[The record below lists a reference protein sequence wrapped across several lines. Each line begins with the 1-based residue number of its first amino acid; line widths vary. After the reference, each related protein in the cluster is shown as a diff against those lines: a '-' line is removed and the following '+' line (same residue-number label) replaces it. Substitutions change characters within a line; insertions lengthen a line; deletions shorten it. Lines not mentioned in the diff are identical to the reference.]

1 MAVDYVAIRAKNEQ
15 RYGTDIGRI
24 GPMLLANRYED
35 RTHFIYELLQNAED
49 ALDRRHGWRG
59 SRAVS
64 FELLPNELRVSHFG
78 KPFTEENVRGICGI
92 AEGTKEEFT
101 AIGCFGI
108 GFKSVYAF
116 TDRPEVHSGEED
128 FAIESFVWPTA
139 VSSIERAPDETVIL
153 IPLKEDDPTGHDD
166 IADGLS
172 RLGASTLLFLR
183 QIEEIQWSVKHGRSG
198 IYLRDSKKMA
208 PGVRRVTVIGQEH
221 DKNEIEEEE
230 WLVFSRPVK
239 TKTDRGL
246 QTSHVEIAFRIRS
259 AEEDNREGVQ
269 PVSRSPLVVYF
280 PTVVETHLGF
290 RIQGLYRTTPS
301 RDNVPKSDPWN
312 LHLVSETGALL
323 VEALKWLRDDGD
335 NGLLDVEALRCLPL
349 DRDKFDE
356 TSMFA
361 PLFETTKEALSTQP
375 LLPCFEGG
383 YVPASRAL
391 LGRGQELRELFT
403 PVQLSALFGEKDEL
417 AWLTGDITLNR
428 TPKLYEYL
436 LNVLGV
442 TEVTPETII
451 SRLNNK
457 EFLEAQ
463 TDEWILRLYEFLKGH
478 PRLLNRLYRIPLIRL
493 EDGRHVRTRE
503 DGQPAA
509 FLPGEMATGFL
520 TVRPTVCTTEAARDF
535 LRSLGLKEP
544 YPVDDVI
551 LNVLPKYQQDEVD
564 VSDAN
569 YEADVRSILN
579 AFATDSMDQRN
590 KLISALRG
598 TTFVRVVDAGTGTKS
613 FAEPGD
619 VYLATERLKELFA
632 GVEGVLLVD
641 DTCACLR
648 GEKIR
653 ELLEACGAV
662 RYLRPLE
669 DKSLSWDERA
679 KLREQAGHAET
690 SRYND
695 RVMDW
700 TLHGLETL
708 LSVIPQLEDDQRR
721 IRAQLLWEELINL
734 EERRGKAVFT
744 GEYTWTHYGS
754 YRMQF
759 DAAFVRKLN
768 ETAWV
773 PDENGE
779 LQRPEFVLF
788 DSLKWKPNP
797 FLQSKIRFKPPAIEQ
812 LAKKAGIAP
821 GVLNLLKQYGITSEE
836 ELKARLGIAD
846 SAQPKAAED
855 LTPTEAIERILGPG
869 HEPGAPQTNSSSE
882 TVPVSDGRASTGSG
896 SLSGAV
902 AGNRA
907 AAGPGRSGGTASDGG
922 NVSSHASGGKAHGKT
937 PDNAGSGP
945 FISYVAVHPDGQGT
959 DPDGLEQ
966 EKRLALEEQAIAFIL
981 ERKPNLQRTSPN
993 NPGFDLIQLGPD
1005 GTPVR
1010 WIEVKA
1016 MTGDLSNRPV
1026 GLSRAQFEEA
1036 QRRGDRYWLYIVEH
1050 ANTPERTR
1058 VVRIQNPA
1066 GKAQTFTFDH
1076 GWISVAEIDQPVKP
1090 TQMKGST

>member
-1 MAVDYVAIRAKNEQ
+1 MAVDYAAIRAENER

-35 RTHFIYELLQNAED
+35 RPHFIYELLQNAED
-49 ALDRRHGWRG
+49 ALARRHGWRG
-59 SRAVS
+59 SRAVN

-78 KPFTEENVRGICGI
+78 EPFTEEDVRGICGI
-92 AEGTKEEFT
+92 GEGTKEEFT
-101 AIGCFGI
+101 AIGRFGI

-116 TDRPEVHSGEED
+116 TDRPEIHSGEEN
-128 FAIESFVWPTA
+128 FAIENFVWPTA
-139 VSSIERAPDETVIL
+139 VPSIERAPDETVIL
-153 IPLKEDDPTGHDD
+153 IPLKEDDPTAHDD
-166 IADGLS
+166 IANGLS

-183 QIEEIQWSVKHGRSG
+183 QIEEIQWSVKGGRSG
-198 IYLRDSKKMA
+198 IYLRDSRTMA

-221 DKNEIEEEE
+221 HKNEIDEEE
-230 WLVFSRPVK
+230 WPVFSRPVK
-239 TKTDRGL
+239 TDSGRQAG
-246 QTSHVEIAFRIRS
+246 HVEIAFRIRG
-259 AEEDNREGVQ
+259 AKEDNREGIQ
-269 PVSRSPLVVYF
+269 PVPRSPLVVYF
-280 PTVVETHLGF
+280 PTIVETHLGF
-290 RIQGLYRTTPS
+290 RIQGPYRTTPS

-312 LHLVSETGALL
+312 LHLVSETELLL
-323 VEALKWLRDDGD
+323 VEALKWLRD
-335 NGLLDVEALRCLPL
+335 NGLLDVEALQCLPL

-361 PLFETTKEALSTQP
+361 PLFETTKEVLSTEP
-375 LLPCFEGG
+375 LLPRFEGG

-403 PVQLSALFGEKDEL
+403 PTQLSALFGEKDEL
-417 AWLTGDITLNR
+417 AWLSGDITLNR
-428 TPKLYEYL
+428 TPKLREYL
-436 LNVLGV
+436 LDVLDV

-451 SRLNNK
+451 PRLNE

-463 TDEWILRLYEFLKGH
+463 PDEWILKLYEFLKGQ
-478 PRLLNRLYRIPLIRL
+478 PRLLNRLYGIPLIRL
-493 EDGRHVRTRE
+493 EDGRHVRARE

-509 FLPGEMATGFL
+509 FLPGEMATGFP
-520 TVRPTVCTTEAARDF
+520 TVRPTVCATEVSRDF
-535 LRSLGLKEP
+535 LRSLGLTEP
-544 YPVDDVI
+544 DLVDDVI
-551 LNVLPKYQQDEVD
+551 LNVLPKYQQEEVD
-564 VSDAN
+564 VSDAD

-590 KLISALRG
+590 KLVSALRR
-598 TTFVRVVDAGTGTKS
+598 TTFVRAVDAGTGTKS
-613 FAEPGD
+613 FAPPGD
-619 VYLATERLKELFA
+619 VYLATERLKELFT

-641 DTCACLR
+641 DTCPYLR

-653 ELLEACGAV
+653 ELLEACGTV
-662 RYLRPLE
+662 RYLRPVE
-669 DKSLSWDERA
+669 DRSLSRDELA

-690 SRYND
+690 SGYND

-700 TLHGLETL
+700 TLHGLGTL

-721 IRAQLLWEELINL
+721 IRARLLWEELINL
-734 EERRGKAVFT
+734 EERRGKAVFI

-754 YRMQF
+754 YRTQF
-759 DAAFVRKLN
+759 DAVFVRRLN
-768 ETAWV
+768 EIAWV

-788 DSLKWKPNP
+788 DSLGWKPDP
-797 FLQSKIRFKPPAIEQ
+797 FLQSKIRFKPPVIEQ
-812 LAKKAGIAP
+812 LAKEAEIDP

-836 ELKARLGIAD
+836 ELKARLRIAD
-846 SAQPKAAED
+846 SAQPKAPED
-855 LTPTEAIERILGPG
+855 LTPTEAIEGILGPG
-869 HEPGAPQTNSSSE
+869 HEPSAPQTNGLSE
-882 TVPVSDGRASTGSG
+882 TVPVSGSRASTGSG
-896 SLSGAV
+896 SLSGVAAGDRAV
-902 AGNRA
+902 S
-907 AAGPGRSGGTASDGG
+907 GPGRYGGTASDGDSI
-922 NVSSHASGGKAHGKT
+922 SSHASGGKARGKT
-937 PDNAGSGP
+937 SDGAGSAP
-945 FISYVAVHPDGQGT
+945 FISYVAVNPDDQGT

-966 EKRLALEEQAIAFIL
+966 EERLALEEQAIAFIL
-981 ERKPNLQRTSPN
+981 EKEPNLQRTSPN
-993 NPGFDLIQLGPD
+993 NPGFDLIQTGPN
-1005 GTPVR
+1005 GVPVR

-1050 ANTPERTR
+1050 ANTPERAR